1 MQKRRNKLLAALNTY
16 LFYGQQVMVIFSAFF
31 YIKMKSLS
39 AHVRHGN
46 SMDTSWFEARYGI
59 DFSSGRKRSVLSSG

>member
-16 LFYGQQVMVIFSAFF
+16 LFYGQQIMVTFF
-31 YIKMKSLS
+31 GILLYKNEKS
-39 AHVRHGN
+39 VCIRGN
-46 SMDTSWFEARYGI
+46 SIDTSWCEARYGI